1 MAMPSTST
9 STSTS
14 TGSTSS
20 DDDED
25 EVTLQS
31 GEELMFGLDFSKLG
45 VSDIP
50 DEEGEKRKRVACAQ
64 EVSTAA
70 TYYDPSLVNELLQ
83 LQETLPVATQA
94 DFSQLFDWAT
104 KEGAQLDGIAC
115 QQDAYGERG
124 VYSTGVVTK
133 GSILAILPR
142 SLRIGQ
148 SYACKTLNLP
158 KDTPDLSALSL
169 LVVWFCREEHIYV
182 KCLPRKTKCSNSLL
196 MSKEQKRAWAE
207 QGAEYA
213 SAIERVQSRGEA
225 CHQYISQCLSSN
237 NNNNNIPANV
247 STTLLWA
254 ISMVK
259 SRSHAFRSKRGYWLT
274 PIFDLANH
282 SPQPNAMLEG
292 DAHGRLVLKAVKA
305 IDKGQEITIDYQ
317 VEDDAMLVANY
328 GFSLL
333 SSI

>member
-1 MAMPSTST
+1 MAVPSTST
-9 STSTS
+9 TN
-14 TGSTSS
+14 SS

-25 EVTLQS
+25 EATTQS
-31 GEELMFGLDFSKLG
+31 GEELLFGLDFSKLG

-50 DEEGEKRKRVACAQ
+50 EEGEKSKVVACAQ
-64 EVSTAA
+64 EVSTA
-70 TYYDPSLVNELLQ
+70 TYDPSLVNELLQ
-83 LQETLPVATQA
+83 LQDTLPAATQA
-94 DFSQLFDWAT
+94 EFSQLFDWAT

-115 QQDAYGERG
+115 QQDAHGGRG

-148 SYACKTLNLP
+148 SYACRTLQLP

-182 KCLPRKTKCSNSLL
+182 KCLPRKTECSNSLL
-196 MSKEQKRAWAE
+196 MSKEQKRAWSE
-207 QGAEYA
+207 QGAEYT
-213 SAIERVQSRGEA
+213 SAMERVQSRGEA
-225 CHQYISQCLSSN
+225 CYQYIRQCLSS
-237 NNNNNIPANV
+237 NNNNIPANV

-254 ISMVK
+254 IAMVK

-292 DAHGRLVLKAVKA
+292 DDHGRLVLKAVKA
-305 IDKGQEITIDYQ
+305 IDEGQEITIDYQ

-333 SSI
+333 SSV

>member
-124 VYSTGVVTK
+124 VYSTGGHARFECLEFV
-133 GSILAILPR
+133 GSMV
-142 SLRIGQ
+142 
-148 SYACKTLNLP
+148 
-158 KDTPDLSALSL
+158 LSG
-169 LVVWFCREEHIYV
+169 
-182 KCLPRKTKCSNSLL
+182 
-196 MSKEQKRAWAE
+196 
-207 QGAEYA
+207 GAYLC
-213 SAIERVQSRGEA
+213 Q
-225 CHQYISQCLSSN
+225 
-237 NNNNNIPANV
+237 V
-247 STTLLWA
+247 STQKDK
-254 ISMVK
+254 M
-259 SRSHAFRSKRGYWLT
+259 FQ
-274 PIFDLANH
+274 FLAH
-282 SPQPNAMLEG
+282 VEG
-292 DAHGRLVLKAVKA
+292 TKAGV
-305 IDKGQEITIDYQ
+305 G
-317 VEDDAMLVANY
+317 
-328 GFSLL
+328 
-333 SSI
+333 